1 MTTLYDKGYA
11 EVALGIRNA
20 ETLGLLDHV
29 RANELR
35 QLVSDWFDQKEEED
49 NEIQES
55 SLESLGRWGIS
66 VMGNEADQ
74 GEAMEKAGVVFSS
87 EKLEGIVL

>member
-20 ETLGLLDHV
+20 ETLDLLDHV

-35 QLVSDWFDQKEEED
+35 QLVSDWFDQKEREDEE
-49 NEIQES
+49 IRTS
-55 SLESLGRWGIS
+55 SLDKLFSW
-66 VMGNEADQ
+66 GNEADQ
-74 GEAMEKAGVVFSS
+74 GEAMERAGIVFSS
-87 EKLEGIVL
+87 EKMTGIVL